1 MESVL
6 LIFKSVSFRHIPTS
20 GEFCQVSE
28 LNIPAEECLFGQN
41 WAKISRRVR
50 TFARIK
56 KVTWDQL
63 LATNAEIIQS

>member
-1 MESVL
+1 MAAPV
-6 LIFKSVSFRHIPTS
+6 
-20 GEFCQVSE
+20 
-28 LNIPAEECLFGQN
+28 AEECLFGQN